1 MKSINIYET
10 NPPLQVFS
18 DRRGVIADVF
28 YNRDINHVAM
38 LQSQPGVIRGNH
50 YHKLTTQHILI
61 TAGKLEYWYK
71 PLDSDEPASCYV
83 GKAGDLITSEPNEVH
98 AMRMLEYTEFVAFTE
113 GVRGGQDYESDT
125 YRVDNIIAQ

>member
-1 MKSINIYET
+1 MKCINIYEN

-28 YNRDINHVAM
+28 YNQGINHVAM
-38 LQSQPGVIRGNH
+38 LQSQPGVVRGNH

-61 TAGKLEYWYK
+61 TAGSLEYWYK
-71 PLDSDEPASCYV
+71 PLDSAEPASCHRA
-83 GKAGDLITSEPNEVH
+83 KPGDLITSEPNELH

-113 GVRGGQDYESDT
+113 GLRGGQDYETDT
-125 YRVDNIIAQ
+125 YRVVSIIPQ